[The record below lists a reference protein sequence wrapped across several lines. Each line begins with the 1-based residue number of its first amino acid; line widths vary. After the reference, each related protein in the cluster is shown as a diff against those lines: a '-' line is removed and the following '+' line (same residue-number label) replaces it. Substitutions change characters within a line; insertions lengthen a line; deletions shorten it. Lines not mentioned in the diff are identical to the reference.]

1 MDLSHLNLQAK
12 GPDLLVP
19 VLVQPGARRDKILG
33 LHDGFLKI
41 SVTAPPVEGKA
52 NAACRRLLADA
63 LRIPV
68 GRVEVIT
75 GANARRKRIRIRDAD
90 VTTLQER
97 LASFLE

>member
-52 NAACRRLLADA
+52 NAACRRILADA
-63 LRIPV
+63 LRIPLS
-68 GRVEVIT
+68 RVEVIA
-75 GANARRKRIRIRDAD
+75 GASARRKRIRIRDVD
-90 VTTLQER
+90 PTSLKER
-97 LASFLE
+97 LAPYLE